1 MSPKIG
7 KNEEARQR
15 SRAALLQAGA
25 DLLVE
30 SVLRNPFAALR
41 LRGICERAG
50 YSTGAFYLH
59 WANVD
64 DYYNDLAEL
73 LAADDSFDDDMAA
86 LKEVSENSAGASALA
101 AITRVADRDLQLL
114 VDNQLYDAMELLN
127 VTWGRSRFRPQ
138 MAHGYKVFDHDIG
151 EVYGAILT
159 ERGREPRPPL
169 DWDSIGAMLQAL
181 IEGFTLRYKVDP
193 TAVPQSSGS
202 GLGMYATAVAAVL
215 AVTTRPVGADTSLN
229 EAIQALLDVTGPATG
244 AKSQNGG
251 TPAEDPA
258 NEAGDTGRMSEHADG
273 AGLVFDESFWDE
285 RYRSEQRV
293 WSGNPNPQLVAE
305 AADRPPGRAL
315 DVGCGEGAD
324 AIWLAHRGWTVV
336 AADISGV
343 ALERAAQHA
352 RDTDPAAA
360 GRIEW
365 QRVDLLARPPEP
377 GSFDLVSVQFVQLPP
392 EQRTRLFGALAAAVR
407 DGGMLLVVGH
417 HPSDLATD
425 VPRPPMPE
433 LFYTPDEIAGLLDG
447 SWTVEV
453 AEARPREAATPD
465 GIETTIHD
473 TVLVAT
479 RPAVPID

>member
-114 VDNQLYDAMELLN
+114 ADNPLYDAMELLN

-169 DWDSIGAMLQAL
+169 DWDSIGAILQAL
-181 IEGFTLRYKVDP
+181 IEGFALRYKVDP

-244 AKSQNGG
+244 AKS
-251 TPAEDPA
+251 
-258 NEAGDTGRMSEHADG
+258 
-273 AGLVFDESFWDE
+273 
-285 RYRSEQRV
+285 
-293 WSGNPNPQLVAE
+293 
-305 AADRPPGRAL
+305 
-315 DVGCGEGAD
+315 
-324 AIWLAHRGWTVV
+324 
-336 AADISGV
+336 
-343 ALERAAQHA
+343 
-352 RDTDPAAA
+352 
-360 GRIEW
+360 
-365 QRVDLLARPPEP
+365 
-377 GSFDLVSVQFVQLPP
+377 
-392 EQRTRLFGALAAAVR
+392 
-407 DGGMLLVVGH
+407 
-417 HPSDLATD
+417 
-425 VPRPPMPE
+425 
-433 LFYTPDEIAGLLDG
+433 
-447 SWTVEV
+447 
-453 AEARPREAATPD
+453 
-465 GIETTIHD
+465 
-473 TVLVAT
+473 
-479 RPAVPID
+479 